1 MRKKGSI
8 SLFIA
13 MIFMLMVSVIS
24 TSIKSARVQGAK
36 AVVAGS
42 ASMALDS
49 IFASYDNSLFSS
61 FGILLY
67 DGRKSEG
74 LPEKIDE
81 YMSYNLDTTKGLM
94 ITRGVDLYGI
104 CDAETKIEKIVKATD
119 AGGLI
124 WQDMAVDYEK
134 YAKPVNMA
142 AEYLNLSEKKNQGCI
157 VENISDSI
165 VECTKKVLDI
175 NEDIRELMELIDGVK
190 CKESG
195 IDFSN
200 VKVKSSFIKQ
210 FHTGNFTS
218 EALGITNM
226 DVYEAV
232 EDKTMDVI
240 SLIEQLYNAVDDK
253 KSKDEENYAGN
264 LLDEATQ
271 NLKLTEKAI
280 KVIDD
285 IYSLKNE
292 INADVSEL
300 ETEFAQYVTLLDDSV
315 LEGINEEVDILKN
328 YDREISDEICD
339 IDRINDIL
347 KSNKSSITKL
357 INEINN
363 IKYCTDKDDKL
374 EHIDVIRESAEE
386 ITVDGM
392 IFQYEKFEASEDE
405 TGIIDELTAFF
416 EDGVVSLVIPEN
428 ETISKKNRYDVRQL
442 TSDVIDTE
450 ETDDWQEESTV
461 LNTTA
466 KKIIYTEYIMDNF
479 SSFTDKNNEE
489 ILNYQVEYILYG
501 NKTDKNN
508 LKSIV
513 TEIAGIRSGINMI
526 YLFTDSEKKQA
537 AYTMAAGLVGFSG
550 IEALVRLTQFAI
562 MYVWS
567 YAEGIA
573 DVKTLLSGGKVPIT
587 KNKTTWQ
594 TSIDNLFAKE
604 INKNTN
610 SQKGLGYEDYLRFLL
625 FAADDG
631 EKAARTMDNVEMY
644 MVSRGDNDF
653 RLYNYMYGMEISTS
667 YSIEGIS
674 KKYTQKSVYTY

>member
-1 MRKKGSI
+1 
-8 SLFIA
+8 
-13 MIFMLMVSVIS
+13 
-24 TSIKSARVQGAK
+24 
-36 AVVAGS
+36 
-42 ASMALDS
+42 
-49 IFASYDNSLFSS
+49 
-61 FGILLY
+61 
-67 DGRKSEG
+67 
-74 LPEKIDE
+74 
-81 YMSYNLDTTKGLM
+81 
-94 ITRGVDLYGI
+94 
-104 CDAETKIEKIVKATD
+104 
-119 AGGLI
+119 
-124 WQDMAVDYEK
+124 
-134 YAKPVNMA
+134 
-142 AEYLNLSEKKNQGCI
+142 
-157 VENISDSI
+157 
-165 VECTKKVLDI
+165 
-175 NEDIRELMELIDGVK
+175 MELIDGVK
-190 CKESG
+190 CKDSG

-226 DVYEAV
+226 NVYEAV
-232 EDKTMDVI
+232 EDKTMDAI

-253 KSKDEENYAGN
+253 KSNDEENYAGT

-285 IYSLKNE
+285 IYSQKNE
-292 INADVSEL
+292 INVNVSEL

-347 KSNKSSITKL
+347 KSNERSITKL

-374 EHIDVIRESAEE
+374 EHIDGIREIAEE

-489 ILNYQVEYILYG
+489 IMNYQVEYILYG

-508 LKSIV
+508 LKSTV

-604 INKNTN
+604 INKNPN
-610 SQKGLGYEDYLRFLL
+610 SQKGMGYEDYLRFLL

-644 MVSRGDNDF
+644 MVNRGDNDF
-653 RLYNYMYGMEISTS
+653 RLYNYMYGLEISTS
-667 YSIEGIS
+667 YSIEGIN